1 LPDLSSRRFDV
12 GQRTRFELTTMA
24 IAAVEQIVEWQVP
37 RVAATLAARTAGI
50 ARRLSEL
57 GLDPLPDGRRG
68 PHLLGVRL
76 PEAVRARVLPALAEV
91 DCFAAVRGAS
101 LRICTR
107 RTRMSSGSSPRCRRR
122 QDALRERCRAGA
134 RAAGPVSGQGPPA
147 HPAGGGAG
155 GPA

>member
-1 LPDLSSRRFDV
+1 VAFSVLASLLSLPDLSSRRFDV

-101 LRICTR
+101 LRIAPHLHTTDEDVER
-107 RTRMSSGSSPRCRRR
+107 LGTALSSATGR
-122 QDALRERCRAGA
+122 
-134 RAAGPVSGQGPPA
+134 PA
-147 HPAGGGAG
+147 
-155 GPA
+155 